1 MVSALNRPAYLGLM
15 APTELTKSEDALMNN
30 TNKQKQIQLSGPWLT
45 KWVLLIVFTGL
56 LAGSASAFF
65 LHALDWVTETRN
77 QHPGLIFGLP
87 LAGLLIGLLYYYVG
101 KEASPGNRGIVR
113 EFYKPQKPVSW
124 LMAPLVLLGTLLT
137 HLVGGSAGRE
147 GTALQMAA
155 SLADRLSAP
164 FNLSAIE
171 RQILLSMAISAGF
184 GSVFGTPWAGAVF
197 ALELLLFK
205 PFRPVYLVPVF
216 ISSFWADWVCSYLGP
231 AHSAYEIPIL
241 PEISLLNLGY
251 TALAGLVFGMV
262 AFLYLKTHGLFE
274 WLFKSSVSWP
284 PFRPVTGGLVLLLIF
299 LFFPLEQYMGLGI
312 PFIQDSFIM
321 QGDWYVF
328 LIKLLLTAFTLA
340 AGFKGGEVTPLFFIG
355 AALGN
360 FLSFFVPLP
369 IALMAGMGFVAVFSS
384 AAHTPLA
391 GVLLGMELFG
401 WQVWPFMLVSGVFAW
416 LFSGKESLYF
426 SDELFSY
433 KKKIINQISTF
444 RNTVK

>member
-15 APTELTKSEDALMNN
+15 APTELTKSEGALMDHIN
-30 TNKQKQIQLSGPWLT
+30 TKKQIQLSGPWLM
-45 KWVLLIVFTGL
+45 KWVLFIVSVGL

-101 KEASPGNRGIVR
+101 KEASAGNRGIVR
-113 EFYKPQKPVSW
+113 EFYKPQKPISW
-124 LMAPLVLLGTLLT
+124 RMAPFVLFGTLLT

-184 GSVFGTPWAGAVF
+184 GSVFGTPLAGAVF

-205 PFRPVYLVPVF
+205 PFKLVYLVPVF

-416 LFSGKESLYF
+416 LFSGKDSLYF

>member
-30 TNKQKQIQLSGPWLT
+30 TNKQKQIQLSGPWLM
-45 KWVLLIVFTGL
+45 KWVSLIVFTGL

-101 KEASPGNRGIVR
+101 KEASAGNKGIVK
-113 EFYKPQKPVSW
+113 EFYKPEKPVSW

-155 SLADRLSAP
+155 SLADRLSGP
-164 FNLSAIE
+164 FKLSIIE
-171 RQILLSMAISAGF
+171 RRLILSMAISAGF

-216 ISSFWADWVCSYLGP
+216 ISSFWADWVCAFLGP
-231 AHSAYEIPIL
+231 AHAVYEIPFL
-241 PEISLLNLGY
+241 PEISLLHLGY
-251 TALAGLVFGMV
+251 AALAGMAFGIT
-262 AFLYLKTHGLFE
+262 AYLYLKSHYLFE
-274 WLFKSSVSWP
+274 WLFKKGISWP
-284 PFRPVTGGLVLLLIF
+284 PLRPMIGGIILLLLF
-299 LFFPLEQYMGLGI
+299 LFFPLQQYMGLGI
-312 PFIQDSFIM
+312 PFIQDSFVFRAD
-321 QGDWYVF
+321 GYAF

-369 IALMAGMGFVAVFSS
+369 LSLMAGMGFVAVFSS

-416 LFSGKESLYF
+416 LFSGRESLYF
-426 SDELFSY
+426 SGELTSY
-433 KKKIINQISTF
+433 KSKIINQISTF